1 MRMGKTLE
9 HIGGKK
15 KLDEP
20 ADSKSG
26 ILCIVHNRFAGRD
39 HLWQKTKLS
48 EISAFISF

>member
-1 MRMGKTLE
+1 MRVGKTLQ

-15 KLDEP
+15 KMMSQGTAKVEYY
-20 ADSKSG
+20 
-26 ILCIVHNRFAGRD
+26 IVHNRFAGRD